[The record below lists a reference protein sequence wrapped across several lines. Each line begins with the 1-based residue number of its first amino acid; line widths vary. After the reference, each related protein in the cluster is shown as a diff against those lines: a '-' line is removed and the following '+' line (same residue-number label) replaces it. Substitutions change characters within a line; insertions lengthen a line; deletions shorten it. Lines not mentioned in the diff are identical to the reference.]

1 MIEMSEEKESA
12 SASPTPPAKYSRY
25 RRQTATPVPVP
36 EPEPVPVP
44 QSDGKENGDFA
55 RSKSMSR
62 YRRSRAVSKPD
73 PVATSSMPPPV
84 PTIQKF
90 HAQSPPA
97 TGFNTSGPMRRV
109 TEPAKP
115 TQREQ
120 RHTTAGGKAEQG
132 RPRETENERL
142 QRKEREKQQLLK
154 TQQEKAEKE
163 RMTQQQKAEA
173 EAKAEAERARLVE
186 EENAKLLEEQKRKD
200 LERLQA
206 ELNAASPSSA
216 SVPLASPAKEK
227 FGFFSRK
234 RAATKTSPP
243 RSSESGSV
251 PSTLSQTKS
260 NEPPRRIEQGG
271 GGIVPQTDAPISAS
285 NAGERVS
292 VPYLHNPYSHANNFP
307 ASLDPLQTI
316 IYQSSH

>member
-1 MIEMSEEKESA
+1 M
-12 SASPTPPAKYSRY
+12 
-25 RRQTATPVPVP
+25 
-36 EPEPVPVP
+36 
-44 QSDGKENGDFA
+44 
-55 RSKSMSR
+55 
-62 YRRSRAVSKPD
+62 
-73 PVATSSMPPPV
+73 
-84 PTIQKF
+84 
-90 HAQSPPA
+90 
-97 TGFNTSGPMRRV
+97 
-109 TEPAKP
+109 
-115 TQREQ
+115 
-120 RHTTAGGKAEQG
+120 
-132 RPRETENERL
+132 
-142 QRKEREKQQLLK
+142 LK

-173 EAKAEAERARLVE
+173 EAKAEAERARLAE

-206 ELNAASPSSA
+206 ELDAATPA
-216 SVPLASPAKEK
+216 PVPLASPAKEK

>member
-1 MIEMSEEKESA
+1 
-12 SASPTPPAKYSRY
+12 
-25 RRQTATPVPVP
+25 
-36 EPEPVPVP
+36 
-44 QSDGKENGDFA
+44 
-55 RSKSMSR
+55 MSR

-97 TGFNTSGPMRRV
+97 TGFNASGPMRRV

-120 RHTTAGGKAEQG
+120 RHTTAGGKPEQG

-142 QRKEREKQQLLK
+142 QRKGREYQEREKQQMLK

-173 EAKAEAERARLVE
+173 EAKAEAERARLAE

-206 ELNAASPSSA
+206 ELDAATPA
-216 SVPLASPAKEK
+216 PVPLASPAKEK

-234 RAATKTSPP
+234 RAGTKASPP
-243 RSSESGSV
+243 RSSESSSG
-251 PSTLSQTKS
+251 PSLSQRKS
-260 NEPPRRIEQGG
+260 NELSRRIEQGG

-292 VPYLHNPYSHANNFP
+292 ELA
-307 ASLDPLQTI
+307 
-316 IYQSSH
+316 